1 MYVTLGIYALLCVMV
16 GWIGRWSRLGFW
28 GVVLLSLVVTPAISI
43 VLVLFL
49 SDRARSFFTLFNR
62 SKSKERLDDLS
73 QAPSAT
79 HAEHTD
85 HIKQERANR
94 GFTDIFKRSKSKKG
108 ATDLTEAPLA
118 TQSEP
123 LK

>member
-43 VLVLFL
+43 LLVLFL
-49 SDRARSFFTLFNR
+49 SDRARKFFTLFER
-62 SKSKERLDDLS
+62 SKSKEGLHDLTKT
-73 QAPSAT
+73 PLAT
-79 HAEHTD
+79 QVVD
-85 HIKQERANR
+85 PPKKDRASTR
-94 GFTDIFKRSKSKKG
+94 FTSIFKRSKSKKD
-108 ATDLTEAPLA
+108 ATVLTDAPLA
-118 TQSEP
+118 TQSDP